1 MTSTSTKVS
10 ALEKLKADRS
20 YLEELKLKSEK
31 ERVRRKA
38 GAKKIRDEA
47 LQKRLQKEQEAK
59 LEKERLLER
68 QRRQS
73 KVSADVTMSMKKV
86 IDHLTEV
93 KEVVAIDVI
102 FKHLGCKGSKLK
114 LLELLRKSPFVEVR
128 DQAKPIMVKYK
139 SKYDIKS
146 KSEMLDF
153 MFKLWSKPVNTQE
166 GHGAKAEDVAD
177 SYLGCDKDI
186 EVLVS
191 QGKFHQVTNPKTQE
205 SFLFYPDR
213 GTEAAPLDAQLAS
226 IWGETKVGKASDLE
240 QELRECGIA
249 PAAKVFKWRGLLSKK
264 IKKKTQRKPREYRA
278 RNVTNVHMPE
288 LFQKSQPAT
297 FN

>member
-1 MTSTSTKVS
+1 MGPQRTMTSTSTKVS

-38 GAKKIRDEA
+38 GAKKIWDEA

-102 FKHLGCKGSKLK
+102 FKHLGCKGSK
-114 LLELLRKSPFVEVR
+114 
-128 DQAKPIMVKYK
+128 
-139 SKYDIKS
+139 
-146 KSEMLDF
+146 
-153 MFKLWSKPVNTQE
+153 
-166 GHGAKAEDVAD
+166 
-177 SYLGCDKDI
+177 
-186 EVLVS
+186 
-191 QGKFHQVTNPKTQE
+191 
-205 SFLFYPDR
+205 
-213 GTEAAPLDAQLAS
+213 
-226 IWGETKVGKASDLE
+226 
-240 QELRECGIA
+240 
-249 PAAKVFKWRGLLSKK
+249 
-264 IKKKTQRKPREYRA
+264 
-278 RNVTNVHMPE
+278 
-288 LFQKSQPAT
+288 
-297 FN
+297 